1 MHQLPTTGSS
11 GLLERLSPCIPDDL
25 INALFAPKSGP
36 GRPRSFSAAQLFRVS
51 LLALLTPVHSFN
63 LLLEL
68 LPEERSWRW
77 FARLRNRFSVPDV
90 RMLHE
95 FRAGLDLWNLRR
107 VNEHLLRPFLE
118 ESSKFPKSLA
128 LIDSTDLP
136 AATNAYKKTLRCILR
151 QASSHRRPQP
161 QGWFLAILRWLQ
173 KAHVATVGA
182 AAPFGDF
189 AGSPDI
195 VGGPGKSGRFG
206 VFRAERELLRA
217 AFGRDAGHRGR
228 RLGVPGTGNSA
239 TSAAEHA
246 RGTGDQVSLG

>member
-1 MHQLPTTGSS
+1 MNQLPTTGSS
-11 GLLERLSPCIPDDL
+11 GLLEKLSPHIPDDL
-25 INALFAPKSGP
+25 INSLLKSKSGP

-68 LPEERSWRW
+68 LAEERSWRW

-107 VNEHLLRPFLE
+107 LNEHLLRPFLE
-118 ESSKFPKSLA
+118 ESSKFPKSVA

-151 QASSHRRPQP
+151 QASSHWRPKP
-161 QGWFLAILRWLQ
+161 QRWLLSILCGLQ

-182 AAPFGDF
+182 SAPFGDF
-189 AGSPDI
+189 AGSSDV
-195 VGGPGKSGRFG
+195 VGGPSKSGRFG
-206 VFRAERELLRA
+206 IPGTERLLLR
-217 AFGRDAGHRGR
+217 
-228 RLGVPGTGNSA
+228 
-239 TSAAEHA
+239 
-246 RGTGDQVSLG
+246 